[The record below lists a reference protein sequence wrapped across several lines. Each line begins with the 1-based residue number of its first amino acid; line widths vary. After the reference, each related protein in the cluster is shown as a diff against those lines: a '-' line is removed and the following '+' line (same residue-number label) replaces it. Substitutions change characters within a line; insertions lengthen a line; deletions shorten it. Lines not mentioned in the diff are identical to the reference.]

1 METQKEYFL
10 CGGVLFFLLTKAALP
25 DGTPRDHRAGVKDEH
40 AEPILMQ
47 DLIYT
52 FTGSQNYGAQKDTS
66 KYKDCLIEGS
76 SNVPFNE
83 IAKCTTYGNLVAEN
97 YPEALRRMDE
107 FVLWH
112 MDIEMKVWLVKALL
126 EIIESDSGIVDEEAL
141 FIQPDG
147 LTKTKAE
154 IKTEENYDFS
164 AFLVGI
170 LHFILTRRREKNA
183 LGIPTLDA
191 IGVKKTRKPRK
202 YTGNLGEAITRK
214 VEVAFLPERES
225 AFDDLPSH
233 GSESSVADAVIDQS
247 DDEVING
254 AVKRSAMAVAEMLSA
269 VPKPQINT
277 EALAGAILP
286 VAATIDA
293 SMPSNEQVTEN
304 MTKALSTV
312 AAAVEANKHA
322 LAERI
327 RENSRKEESA
337 SQTEIPGTEE
347 TAASDAAEDK
357 KTTIIQQQT
366 NVVQNGDNNVNVTNN
381 GTITFNL

>member
-112 MDIEMKVWLVKALL
+112 MDPEMKVWLVKALL
-126 EIIESDSGIVDEEAL
+126 EIVESDSGIGEEDAL

-147 LTKTKAE
+147 LAKTKAE

-233 GSESSVADAVIDQS
+233 ESESSVADAVIDQS

-254 AVKRSAMAVAEMLSA
+254 AVKRSAMAVAEMLSS

-312 AAAVEANKHA
+312 VAAVEANKHA

-347 TAASDAAEDK
+347 TATSDAAEDK

>member
-1 METQKEYFL
+1 M
-10 CGGVLFFLLTKAALP
+10 
-25 DGTPRDHRAGVKDEH
+25 
-40 AEPILMQ
+40 
-47 DLIYT
+47 
-52 FTGSQNYGAQKDTS
+52 
-66 KYKDCLIEGS
+66 IEGS

-112 MDIEMKVWLVKALL
+112 MDPEMKVWLVKALL
-126 EIIESDSGIVDEEAL
+126 EIVESDSGIGEEDAL

-147 LTKTKAE
+147 LAKTKAE

-233 GSESSVADAVIDQS
+233 ESESSVADAVIDQS

-254 AVKRSAMAVAEMLSA
+254 AVKRSAMAVAEMLSS

-312 AAAVEANKHA
+312 VAAVEANKHA

>member
-1 METQKEYFL
+1 MEKNKEYFL

-40 AEPILMQ
+40 AEPILMK

-52 FTGSQNYGAQKDTS
+52 FTGSHNYGAQKDTS

-76 SNVPFNE
+76 SNVPFDAIE
-83 IAKCTTYGNLVAEN
+83 KCTAYGNLVVKD
-97 YPEALRRMDE
+97 YPEALRRMDK

-112 MDIEMKVWLVKALL
+112 MDPEMKDWLVKALL

-154 IKTEENYDFS
+154 IKTEENYDLS
-164 AFLVGI
+164 AFLIGI
-170 LHFILTRRREKNA
+170 LHFILTRRRERNV

-191 IGVKKTRKPRK
+191 IGVKKPRKPRK

-214 VEVAFLPERES
+214 VEVVFLPEREAVS
-225 AFDDLPSH
+225 DDLPSH
-233 GSESSVADAVIDQS
+233 ESESGVAETVIDQS

-254 AVKRSAMAVAEMLSA
+254 TMKRSAMAVAEVISA
-269 VPKPQINT
+269 VPKHQINA
-277 EALAGAILP
+277 EALAGKILP
-286 VAATIDA
+286 VAAAIDA
-293 SMPSNEQVTEN
+293 SMPSNEQVKEN

-312 AAAVEANKHA
+312 AAAMEANKHA

-327 RENSRKEESA
+327 RENSRKEDSA

-347 TAASDAAEDK
+347 TAADDTAEDK

-366 NVVQNGDNNVNVTNN
+366 NVIQNGDNNVNVTNN

>member
-1 METQKEYFL
+1 METKKEYFL
-10 CGGVLFFLLTKAALP
+10 CGGVLFFLLTQAALP
-25 DGTPRDHRAGVKDEH
+25 DGTPRDHRAGVKDDH

-66 KYKDCLIEGS
+66 KYKDCLSEGS

-112 MDIEMKVWLVKALL
+112 MDPEMKVWLVKALL
-126 EIIESDSGIVDEEAL
+126 EIIESDRGISDEDAL
-141 FIQPDG
+141 FIQSDG
-147 LTKTKAE
+147 TTKKKAE
-154 IKTEENYDFS
+154 IKTEENYDLS
-164 AFLVGI
+164 AFLIGV
-170 LHFILTRRREKNA
+170 LHYILTRRREKNA
-183 LGIPTLDA
+183 LGVPTLDA

-214 VEVAFLPERES
+214 VVVDFLPERGLVSDDKPPYES
-225 AFDDLPSH
+225 ET
-233 GSESSVADAVIDQS
+233 GVADAVIGQS
-247 DDEVING
+247 DDEIING
-254 AVKRSAMAVAEMLSA
+254 AMKRKAMAVAEVLSA
-269 VPKPQINT
+269 IPQPQTNT

-286 VAATIDA
+286 VAAAIDA
-293 SMPSNEQVTEN
+293 SVLSKEQVTEN
-304 MTKALSTV
+304 MTKALSSV

-327 RENSRKEESA
+327 RENSSKEGSA
-337 SQTEIPGTEE
+337 SQTEIPGAEE
-347 TAASDAAEDK
+347 TAANGAAEDK

-366 NVVQNGDNNVNVTNN
+366 NVIQNGDNNVNVTNN

>member
-112 MDIEMKVWLVKALL
+112 MDFEMKVWLVKALL
-126 EIIESDSGIVDEEAL
+126 EIVESDSGIGEEDAL

-147 LTKTKAE
+147 LAKTKAE

-233 GSESSVADAVIDQS
+233 ESESSVADAVIDQS

>member
-112 MDIEMKVWLVKALL
+112 MDPEMKVWLVKALL
-126 EIIESDSGIVDEEAL
+126 EIVESDSGIGEEDAL

-147 LTKTKAE
+147 LAKTKAE

-233 GSESSVADAVIDQS
+233 ESESSVADAVIDQS

-254 AVKRSAMAVAEMLSA
+254 AVKRSAMAVAEMLSS

-312 AAAVEANKHA
+312 VAAVEANKHA